1 MTYRRLPTVTMALLP
16 NLSSHTMTAPPPS
29 YVISVDDDSQER
41 LLGDLPNVA
50 AMPLWKQMSV
60 LVPARPKPKAVPY
73 KWS

>member
-1 MTYRRLPTVTMALLP
+1 MDLLASLPEAIMTSPPYPYNITVP
-16 NLSSHTMTAPPPS
+16 
-29 YVISVDDDSQER
+29 DDSQDR

-60 LVPARPKPKAVPY
+60 LVPAQPKPKAVPY